1 MTTVSFATHSNHS
14 ATLTRRERGIV
25 ALAAQGMSNRD
36 IAERLFISIRTVE
49 NHLQRSYHKLGIHS
63 RHELCDAAERMRAA
77 V

>member
-1 MTTVSFATHSNHS
+1 MTTVSFATYSNHS
-14 ATLTRRERGIV
+14 ATLTRRERVIV

-49 NHLQRSYHKLGIHS
+49 NHLQRSYYKLGVHS
-63 RHELCDAAERMRAA
+63 RHELGDAAARVRAA